1 MFEDDKVTKT
11 WMGDDICDNSLWEEY
26 SDSFHRICHSQAA
39 EKLQGQNRTPR
50 LVNRYL
56 QIPSGNGIWQS
67 RPFLKDMTTWCRCEW
82 QTGWEH
88 GRSQFGTKG
97 NWLIQIARLHLW
109 PRMHF
114 SLHQNT
120 IGKKHI
126 LVLHTCLFL
135 SPQEVCSP
143 HHCRYLEPLQWR
155 PQPEVEELPDRR
167 CPQTHRYFQHLNIS
181 K

>member
-1 MFEDDKVTKT
+1 MRRIQRFFPQNLSFTSRWKT
-11 WMGDDICDNSLWEEY
+11 ARTE
-26 SDSFHRICHSQAA
+26 
-39 EKLQGQNRTPR
+39 QNPKTR

-56 QIPSGNGIWQS
+56 QILYGNGIWQS

-88 GRSQFGTKG
+88 GWSQFGTKG

-135 SPQEVCSP
+135 SPQEVCSL
-143 HHCRYLEPLQWR
+143 HHCRYLDPCSEGHSQKLKS
-155 PQPEVEELPDRR
+155 
-167 CPQTHRYFQHLNIS
+167 CPTEGVHKLTDIFKYKKNW
-181 K
+181 